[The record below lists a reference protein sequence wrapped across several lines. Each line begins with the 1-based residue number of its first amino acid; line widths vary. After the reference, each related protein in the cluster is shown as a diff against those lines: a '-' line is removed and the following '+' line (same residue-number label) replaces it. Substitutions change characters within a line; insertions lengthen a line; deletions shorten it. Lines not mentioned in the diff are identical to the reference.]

1 MTRGETPQTK
11 VHFKGKEDDFIIFV
25 DDAKSA
31 RNWRMN
37 KSVPLERVVSAFQIF
52 VTHKLVLVFILINL
66 SWSAPRLSPPRLS
79 PPRLSP
85 PRLSP
90 PRLSP
95 PRLSPPRLSLRVLS
109 LRVPN
114 CSGHLFETPI
124 EILLLRDM
132 LGGIS

>member
-79 PPRLSP
+79 
-85 PRLSP
+85 
-90 PRLSP
+90 
-95 PRLSPPRLSLRVLS
+95 